1 MLRRHPHIFGEV
13 DFADER
19 QVRINWEREKLA
31 ERECKGAAGT
41 GSLLG
46 GVAHALPALVRA
58 EKLQRRAARVGFDWD
73 DIEGVLGKVREELSE
88 CEQTAA
94 AHLDATE
101 RVHELGDL
109 LFSCV
114 NLARHLGIDAEQ
126 ALRTANHRFE
136 RRFAVVETNLREQ
149 GREPGPDVRD
159 EMERLWE
166 GAKAKEKGGCRV
178 DRRANPIHPIPTG
191 RELMKELTWD
201 RTLSVDV
208 PEIDE
213 DHRRLVDLL
222 NILNR
227 SVVEGDSTAY
237 IEAVLEELISCTVWH
252 FRHEE
257 RLMLKYAYPGA
268 LEHKSEH
275 QELIECAKALR
286 RRLLREGKGVSSE
299 DVEFLEHWLAGHI
312 LGADM
317 DLGSYLCEV
326 M

>member
-1 MLRRHPHIFGEV
+1 
-13 DFADER
+13 
-19 QVRINWEREKLA
+19 
-31 ERECKGAAGT
+31 
-41 GSLLG
+41 
-46 GVAHALPALVRA
+46 
-58 EKLQRRAARVGFDWD
+58 VG
-73 DIEGVLGKVREELSE
+73 
-88 CEQTAA
+88 
-94 AHLDATE
+94 
-101 RVHELGDL
+101 
-109 LFSCV
+109 
-114 NLARHLGIDAEQ
+114 
-126 ALRTANHRFE
+126 
-136 RRFAVVETNLREQ
+136 
-149 GREPGPDVRD
+149 GREGKG
-159 EMERLWE
+159 E
-166 GAKAKEKGGCRV
+166 GGCSV
-178 DRRANPIHPIPTG
+178 DQRANPIHPIPTG

-257 RLMLKYAYPGA
+257 RLMLKYAYQGA

-299 DVEFLEHWLAGHI
+299 DIEFLEHWLAGHI